1 MLTSDQIDEQSHEE
15 TCENERTEQME
26 EQICG
31 GQSEILVEK
40 IRNEGCLINSNNYMC
55 TVNIKS

>member
-1 MLTSDQIDEQSHEE
+1 MKMREQSKW
-15 TCENERTEQME
+15 ME

-40 IRNEGCLINSNNYMC
+40 MRNEGCLINSNNYMC
-55 TVNIKS
+55 TVKIKS